1 VPRTLVLRIARE
13 VLAYGALATA
23 VLAMVFL
30 SENLRRYLGLIVA
43 VDFAPADIGALATGL
58 IGIVA
63 SYILPITFLLGVLL
77 TVGRMAADSE
87 ITAMR
92 ACGIGVRSI
101 LLPIVGLGALMSV
114 VSWMLVVDVEHRAR
128 RELREVVRSMAARGA
143 TLEPG
148 RFRHVGPR
156 VLYAEDRLADET
168 LEGVVISDRS
178 NPERPLLIFARRG
191 RIDLDEEG
199 AKLRVTLEEGDILV
213 DPIGEQAALAQHIG
227 FASFETVFDVSE
239 LFRVGLDSLRPY
251 DMTLEELRS
260 ITARADSGDPLDD
273 LIKKQGSSYE
283 VEMHRRFAV
292 PFAPLLFAP
301 VGVVLGMR
309 RRRGARATGVILC
322 ALVAFGY
329 YALLI
334 FGQRLGVEG
343 RLPAFVALWI
353 PNLIFAGI
361 GLAMLEAM
369 RRRRG

>member
-1 VPRTLVLRIARE
+1 VLRIARE
-13 VLAYGALATA
+13 VFAYGALATA

-43 VDFAPADIGALATGL
+43 VDFAPADITALATAL

-63 SYILPITFLLGVLL
+63 SYILPVTFLLGVLL

-92 ACGIGVRSI
+92 ACGVGVRAI
-101 LLPIVGLGALMSV
+101 LVPIVGLGALMSV
-114 VSWMLVVDVEHRAR
+114 VSWLLVVDVEHRAR
-128 RELREVVRSMAARGA
+128 RELRQVVRSMAARGA

-156 VLYAEDRLADET
+156 VLYADDRLADDT
-168 LEGVVISDRS
+168 LEGVVVSDRS
-178 NPERPLLIFARRG
+178 NPERPMLVFARRG
-191 RIDLDEEG
+191 RIDLDEDG
-199 AKLRVTLEEGDILV
+199 ATLRVTLEDGDILV
-213 DPIGEQAALAQHIG
+213 DPTGEHAAEAQHIG
-227 FASFETVFDVSE
+227 FESFETVFDVSE
-239 LFRVGLDSLRPY
+239 LFRVGLASLRPY
-251 DMTLEELRS
+251 DMTLDELRAIS
-260 ITARADSGDPLDD
+260 ARAESGDPLDD
-273 LIKKQGSSYE
+273 LIKKRGSSYE

-309 RRRGARATGVILC
+309 RQRGARASGVILC

-334 FGQRLGVEG
+334 FGPRRGVEG
-343 RLPAFVALWI
+343 RLPAAVALWI
-353 PNLIFAGI
+353 PNLIFAAL
-361 GLAMLEAM
+361 GLAMLESM
-369 RRRRG
+369 RRRRR

>member
-156 VLYAEDRLADET
+156 VLYAEDRLADDT

-260 ITARADSGDPLDD
+260 IAARADSGDPLDD